1 MHSYLTSSLCTIRD
15 LVDETKYKDAGF
27 SEERHVI
34 NLSQPRVLSALTWR
48 IHYELLHLIYINM
61 LCALTYTSHCV
72 LQRILLIQWWF
83 LVNETKLVQ
92 YDHKKKLFKTHRV
105 WCTVLKSCTPF

>member
-48 IHYELLHLIYINM
+48 IHYELLHLTYINM
-61 LCALTYTSHCV
+61 LWC
-72 LQRILLIQWWF
+72 ILCSYIYITLCPSENP
-83 LVNETKLVQ
+83 VNSVVV
-92 YDHKKKLFKTHRV
+92 F
-105 WCTVLKSCTPF
+105 S